1 MEKVQHAIE
10 KLGFIRNLVAANLAR
25 GKVYR
30 FLFLLP
36 RTGDLFLAGLMSR
49 IDEANLAFAAEMM
62 RAEMMRAE
70 VMWAEVAQIHE
81 SDPHQI
87 ANFLG
92 SLDPDQVDGVAIMA
106 PESLQVRDA
115 KRR

>member
-10 KLGFIRNLVAANLAR
+10 KLGFTRNLVAANLAR

-36 RTGDLFLAGLMSR
+36 RTGDLFLAGLISR

-62 RAEMMRAE
+62 R
-70 VMWAEVAQIHE
+70 AEVAQIHE